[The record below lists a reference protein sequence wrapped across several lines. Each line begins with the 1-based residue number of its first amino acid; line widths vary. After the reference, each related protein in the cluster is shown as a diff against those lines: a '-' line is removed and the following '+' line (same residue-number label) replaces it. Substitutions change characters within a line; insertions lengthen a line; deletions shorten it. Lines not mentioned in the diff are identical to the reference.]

1 MIISIIV
8 AVAQNNVIGKD
19 NDLVWNL
26 PDDMSFFKN
35 KTKGH
40 HVIMGR
46 KNYYSI
52 PDKWRPLPGRTNIV
66 ITRQPNL
73 SIQGVTVVNS
83 IREAIDIATKSEENE
98 AFIIGGGEIFKQSID
113 IADKIYFTDVKAEFE
128 GDTYFPDINMK
139 TWKEVQRIPHPED
152 QKHSYAFDFVE
163 FVREN
168 GQ

>member
-1 MIISIIV
+1 MLISVIV

-26 PDDMSFFKN
+26 PDDMAFFKN
-35 KTKGH
+35 KTIGH

-52 PDKWRPLPGRTNIV
+52 PEKWRPLPGRPNIV

-73 SIQGVTVVNS
+73 FLPGVTVVNS
-83 IREAIDIATKSEENE
+83 IPEAIEIAKSTEDNE
-98 AFIIGGGEIFKQSID
+98 AFIIGGGEIFRQSMD
-113 IADKIYFTDVKAEFE
+113 IVDKIYFTDVKAEFE
-128 GDTYFPDINMK
+128 GDTYFPEVNME
-139 TWKEVQRIPHPED
+139 TWKEVKRIPHPMD

-163 FVREN
+163 YVRIKAK
-168 GQ
+168 